1 LRRELLFWMAD
12 SRKAQSL
19 HAEAA
24 RLYLQ
29 SATLSDNN
37 SMDPWAQTARYQA
50 AKSLGEA
57 GMAKD
62 AVYIYQQLLR
72 ITENPERRSV
82 LRHELQQLRLH
93 GERG

>member
-1 LRRELLFWMAD
+1 MAD
-12 SRKAQSL
+12 SRKAQSQY
-19 HAEAA
+19 AEAA
-24 RLYLQ
+24 RLYLL

-50 AKSLGEA
+50 AKSLSEG
-57 GMAKD
+57 GMTED
-62 AVYIYQQLLR
+62 AVTIYRQLLKV
-72 ITENPERRSV
+72 TENPERRSV

>member
-1 LRRELLFWMAD
+1 
-12 SRKAQSL
+12 
-19 HAEAA
+19 
-24 RLYLQ
+24 
-29 SATLSDNN
+29 
-37 SMDPWAQTARYQA
+37 MDPWAQTARYQA

-62 AVYIYQQLLR
+62 ALYIYRQLLR

>member
-1 LRRELLFWMAD
+1 MAD
-12 SRKAQSL
+12 SHKARAE

-50 AKSLGEA
+50 AKSLAEA

-62 AVYIYQQLLR
+62 ATVIYRQLLR
-72 ITENPERRSV
+72 VTENPERRSV
-82 LRHELQQLRLH
+82 LRHELQQLRLQ